1 MSEGETTQVEQLP
14 PHETSASPVAVAVA
28 TPQYFG
34 LTPAT
39 LLFGVATATLAVAIV
54 LGVLGHW
61 LVALILAVVA
71 LVEIVL
77 FVGVARRKPDTA
89 VARASLTA
97 VQRARERAR
106 WVVESTTVRTETG
119 RTLKALRLELL
130 QLGERRERLLRDL
143 GEAAYGNE
151 EEKTT
156 RLRDELAALDA
167 ERRTKE
173 AQARSI
179 AESAE
184 ARLQEGRLRVQPTVV
199 RPPDD
204 AE

>member
-1 MSEGETTQVEQLP
+1 MSEEETKVEQLP

-28 TPQYFG
+28 PPPYFG

-54 LGVLGHW
+54 LGFLGHW

-71 LVEIVL
+71 LLEIVL

-89 VARASLTA
+89 VARASVTA

-130 QLGERRERLLRDL
+130 ELGERRERLLHDL
-143 GEAAYGNE
+143 GAAAYEHDE
-151 EEKTT
+151 ENAT
-156 RLRDELAALDA
+156 RLREQLTALDA
-167 ERRTKE
+167 ERRDKE
-173 AQARSI
+173 GQARTI
-179 AESAE
+179 AESAQ
-184 ARLQEGRLRVQPTVV
+184 ARLQESRLRVQPTVV
-199 RPPDD
+199 RPPED

>member
-1 MSEGETTQVEQLP
+1 MSEEETQVEQLP
-14 PHETSASPVAVAVA
+14 PHETSASTVAVNVA

-54 LGVLGHW
+54 LGVVGHW
-61 LVALILAVVA
+61 LVALILAVAA

-97 VQRARERAR
+97 VQRTRERAR
-106 WVVESTTVRTETG
+106 WLVESTSVRTEAG
-119 RTLKALRLELL
+119 RTLKGLRLQLL
-130 QLGERRERLLRDL
+130 ALGERRERLLRDL
-143 GEAAYGNE
+143 GSAAYENDDE
-151 EEKTT
+151 SAS
-156 RLRDELAALDA
+156 RLREQLAALDA
-167 ERRTKE
+167 ERLEKE
-173 AQARSI
+173 ARARTVAASV
-179 AESAE
+179 EV
-184 ARLQEGRLRVQPTVV
+184 RLQESRLRVQPTVV
-199 RPPDD
+199 RAPED